1 MCARAETP
9 LMQAASK
16 GHLRVVAELLAHGAD
31 VSLVAGDGHT
41 AAVDFACEG
50 IEEADRPLQP
60 WEDEDDRGGSRG
72 ERLEVLR
79 QLLAPP
85 YGTRRQPQD
94 GSCLQLVDEQ
104 QAGGGADAQQQ
115 AAEGN
120 YNHMMDL
127 STFRLFLE
135 MDPRRQ
141 ADDATHLR
149 ESQE

>member
-104 QAGGGADAQQQ
+104 QAGGGAETGIALRSCSV
-115 AAEGN
+115 G
-120 YNHMMDL
+120 L
-127 STFRLFLE
+127 RRTSTACCRC
-135 MDPRRQ
+135 DGRRR
-141 ADDATHLR
+141 HLHITPQPSSLC
-149 ESQE
+149 EN